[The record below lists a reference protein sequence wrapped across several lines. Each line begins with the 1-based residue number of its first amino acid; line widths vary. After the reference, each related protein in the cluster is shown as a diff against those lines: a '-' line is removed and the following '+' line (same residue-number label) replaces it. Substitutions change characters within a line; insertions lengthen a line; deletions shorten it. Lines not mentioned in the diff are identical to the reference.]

1 MTTARIEKGNRAL
14 PLPMICAITPASQC
28 FSAVWLSQLTCEGR
42 LKREKNGANECLP
55 VEMVQLFADLVEN
68 GDFLVTWHCF
78 DLVQVVHLSVVVQEL
93 VVTLSENQVKK
104 SWWKE

>member
-1 MTTARIEKGNRAL
+1 M
-14 PLPMICAITPASQC
+14 
-28 FSAVWLSQLTCEGR
+28 
-42 LKREKNGANECLP
+42 
-55 VEMVQLFADLVEN
+55 VELLADLVED
-68 GDFLVTWHCF
+68 GDLLVTWHCF